1 MDKENLKD
9 HLKEMFPK
17 GSTAYTTVTKVAPSG
32 LSRHIK
38 VVAPFESS
46 SNKQIRL
53 SNQSY
58 NIAKFLDW
66 TYKDNTNSVFVGGCG
81 MDMGFHLIYTLSSV
95 LYDDGYAIKQ
105 SWI

>member
-1 MDKENLKD
+1 MYVHSYNTFFKSSGEFRNCSVPVPVSV
-9 HLKEMFPK
+9 HVHTCLKEMFPK

-53 SNQSY
+53 SNQ
-58 NIAKFLDW
+58 F
-66 TYKDNTNSVFVGGCG
+66 
-81 MDMGFHLIYTLSSV
+81 
-95 LYDDGYAIKQ
+95 
-105 SWI
+105 